1 MNTKTLLSP
10 FLRLAAVC
18 LLPLTGAAQASEPVP
33 DEGYLFAHF
42 YFNGE
47 SGLHLAWSS
56 DGLKWHLLNNGG
68 SYLVP
73 QVGEAR
79 LMRDPSLIQGP
90 DGVFHM
96 VWTTAW
102 AGQTIGYASSP
113 DLLNW
118 SEQRA
123 LPVMGH
129 EPRAENCWAP
139 EIIWDP
145 TQETYLILWSTTI
158 VGEFPETAMTNRR
171 PSRNHRIY
179 STTTRDFETFTPTRL
194 HYDGGYNVIDAA
206 LAQTDE
212 DWIMFVKNEELAPVT
227 QKNIRMLRAPTPYGP
242 FSAPSEPLST
252 GDWSEGAFSIRV
264 GDAWHLYYDQHMIDE
279 YGLVRSYDLE
289 NWEVMDGKTSFP
301 PGANHGSFLKVPGDV
316 IRSLIEATPEP

>member
-102 AGQTIGYASSP
+102 AGQTIG
-113 DLLNW
+113 
-118 SEQRA
+118 
-123 LPVMGH
+123 
-129 EPRAENCWAP
+129 
-139 EIIWDP
+139 
-145 TQETYLILWSTTI
+145 
-158 VGEFPETAMTNRR
+158 
-171 PSRNHRIY
+171 
-179 STTTRDFETFTPTRL
+179 
-194 HYDGGYNVIDAA
+194 
-206 LAQTDE
+206 
-212 DWIMFVKNEELAPVT
+212 
-227 QKNIRMLRAPTPYGP
+227 
-242 FSAPSEPLST
+242 
-252 GDWSEGAFSIRV
+252 
-264 GDAWHLYYDQHMIDE
+264 
-279 YGLVRSYDLE
+279 
-289 NWEVMDGKTSFP
+289 
-301 PGANHGSFLKVPGDV
+301 
-316 IRSLIEATPEP
+316 